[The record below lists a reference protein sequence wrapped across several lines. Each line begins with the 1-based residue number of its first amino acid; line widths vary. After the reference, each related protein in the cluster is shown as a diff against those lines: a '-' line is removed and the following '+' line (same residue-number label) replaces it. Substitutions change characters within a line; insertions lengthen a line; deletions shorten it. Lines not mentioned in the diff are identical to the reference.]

1 MNPSPKLKTIRLRR
15 ILVPIDFSP
24 ASLETLRIAKL
35 LAARFGAK
43 LHLVHVIAPAPI
55 YSLARGV
62 LLLPFPDKAMV
73 QSAKKRLQDLVS
85 QFSLPPRSTQC
96 IVRVG
101 EAFAQ
106 INEAAEKYRAD
117 LIVIATRGLTGL
129 KQTFLGST
137 TQRVVRSAPCP
148 VLVVRGNEHFSAK
161 ERARRGRTP
170 LQFQKILVPVDFSEC
185 SRVGLDYALE
195 FAREFRSSLLLFH
208 SVVVHNYA
216 LSDEY
221 TALEAPNILS
231 QQQEDAD
238 EEMTRLRREIS
249 KEFGKIETK
258 VAVGSPVEG
267 IDECVWAEGIDL
279 IITSTHGRSGVK
291 RVFIGSTAE
300 QIVRHAPCPVLV
312 VPNRIA
318 SKRPV
323 SRK

>member
-1 MNPSPKLKTIRLRR
+1 MKATKLRL

-24 ASLETLRIAKL
+24 ASLATLRFAKL
-35 LAARFGAK
+35 LASRFGAN

-73 QSAKKRLQDLVS
+73 QSDKKRLQDLVS

-101 EAFAQ
+101 EASAQ
-106 INEAAEKYRAD
+106 INEAAKKCRAD
-117 LIVIATRGLTGL
+117 LIAIATRGLTGL
-129 KQTFLGST
+129 KHAFLGST
-137 TQRVVRSAPCP
+137 TQRVVRGAPCP
-148 VLVVRGNEHFSAK
+148 VLVVRENEHLSAK
-161 ERARRGRTP
+161 ERERRGRTP

-185 SRVGLDYALE
+185 SRLGLNCALG
-195 FAREFRSSLLLFH
+195 FAREFRSSLILFH
-208 SVVVHNYA
+208 SVVVHSYA

-231 QQQEDAD
+231 QQQDYAD
-238 EEMTRLRREIS
+238 EEMARLRREIG

-258 VAVGSPVEG
+258 VAVGSPVEQ
-267 IDECVWAEGIDL
+267 IDQCVRAEGIDL

-318 SKRPV
+318 PKQPA